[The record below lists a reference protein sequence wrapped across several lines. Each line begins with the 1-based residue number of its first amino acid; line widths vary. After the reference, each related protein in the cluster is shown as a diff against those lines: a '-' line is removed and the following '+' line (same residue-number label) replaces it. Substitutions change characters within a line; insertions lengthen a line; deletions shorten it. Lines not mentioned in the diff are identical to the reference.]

1 MDRGRDDA
9 LRSARRARRPWGFG
23 GWRWELLGQVQGR
36 TLEIGCGWG
45 HNFAHYLEGTRVT
58 GFDLDPARVRS
69 ARAHRAPIP
78 LAIADAHQLAWAS
91 QTFDSVVGTL
101 VFCSIPEPARAL
113 SEVRRVLKPGGRLY
127 LVEHVRSHQ
136 AWLGAL
142 QDALAPAW
150 HWATGGCNLNRN
162 TEGAVRA
169 AGYEVERVR
178 VGFGG
183 LLKLMIA
190 RPR

>member
-1 MDRGRDDA
+1 MDRDRDDTV
-9 LRSARRARRPWGFG
+9 RPARRAQRPWGFG
-23 GWRWELLGQVQGR
+23 GWRWELLGEAQGR

-45 HNFAHYLEGTRVT
+45 HNFAHYPPDTRVT
-58 GFDLDPARVRS
+58 AFDLDPARVRS
-69 ARAHRAPIP
+69 ALNHGAPIP
-78 LAIADAHQLAWAS
+78 LAVADAHHLAWGS
-91 QTFDSVVGTL
+91 QAFDSVVGTL
-101 VFCSIPEPARAL
+101 VFCSIPEPAQAL
-113 SEVRRVLKPGGRLY
+113 AEVRRVLKPGGRLY
-127 LVEHVRSHQ
+127 LIEHVRSHHE
-136 AWLGAL
+136 WLGSL

-150 HWATGGCNLNRN
+150 RWATGGCNLNRN

-169 AGYEVERVR
+169 AGYDLQRVR